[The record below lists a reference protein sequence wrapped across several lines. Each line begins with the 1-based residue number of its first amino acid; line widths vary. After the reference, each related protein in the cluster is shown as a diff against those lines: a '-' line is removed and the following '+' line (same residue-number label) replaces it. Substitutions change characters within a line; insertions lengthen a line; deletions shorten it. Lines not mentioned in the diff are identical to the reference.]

1 MAALWFSPENNFGHL
16 ESADA
21 NGFTDTGFYSR
32 KNLYFYCLMYLDS
45 SSADKQVPLLT
56 LLGGSSP
63 APTGLRYRLI
73 LDSGIIR
80 VEGYY
85 NGAERLTAYLTEA
98 IPTDELVEIA
108 ISLNMA
114 RNNSNDKIS
123 IFINGIQKTTTI
135 ASYYVKQYAF
145 ESYTT
150 AILGGNQNA
159 INQASGLLMLNA
171 TLSNDSNY
179 FATPPTSSTNTT
191 VTVWHCDFEDSA
203 SPLKI
208 TTHRN
213 NVSSERVWF
222 NTDDVSIVWTDGNAP
237 PTAGGGDDAGGII
250 IPGNGNITQV
260 QGVITEN
267 DLPVARR
274 VFAFTQAQLAVSGS
288 DQTQHAVLNSVVSD
302 SNNGSYSLDTS
313 PYEGAVILVAMD
325 EYGEVWQGGTAYSVG
340 DVIRPASFEGYVY
353 YCVVAGTSDS
363 TEPTWGFDINNHQ
376 SVGTAQFRA
385 KPYSRPLAHAPIMPD
400 IIPAE

>member
-1 MAALWFSPENNFGHL
+1 M
-16 ESADA
+16 
-21 NGFTDTGFYSR
+21 
-32 KNLYFYCLMYLDS
+32 
-45 SSADKQVPLLT
+45 
-56 LLGGSSP
+56 
-63 APTGLRYRLI
+63 
-73 LDSGIIR
+73 
-80 VEGYY
+80 
-85 NGAERLTAYLTEA
+85 
-98 IPTDELVEIA
+98 
-108 ISLNMA
+108 
-114 RNNSNDKIS
+114 
-123 IFINGIQKTTTI
+123 
-135 ASYYVKQYAF
+135 
-145 ESYTT
+145 
-150 AILGGNQNA
+150 ILGGNQNA
-159 INQASGLLMLNA
+159 INQASGLLILNA

-179 FATPPTSSTNTT
+179 FATPPTASTNTT

-222 NTDDVSIVWTDGNAP
+222 NTDDVKHCLDRWQCTSLSKRRWRCGWYYHSRQRQYHPSA
-237 PTAGGGDDAGGII
+237 
-250 IPGNGNITQV
+250 
-260 QGVITEN
+260 GVITEN

-325 EYGEVWQGGTAYSVG
+325 EYGEVWQASTAYSVG

-363 TEPTWGFDINNHQ
+363 IEPTWGFDINNHQ